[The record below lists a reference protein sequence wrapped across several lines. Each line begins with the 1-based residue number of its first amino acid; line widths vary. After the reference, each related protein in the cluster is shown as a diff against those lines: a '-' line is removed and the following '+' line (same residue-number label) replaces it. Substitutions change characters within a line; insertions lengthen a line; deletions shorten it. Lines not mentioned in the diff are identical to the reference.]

1 MFTENKMKSNVRV
14 AAVQMV
20 SSDNVADN
28 LKKANILIRQAADD
42 GAQLIVLPEY
52 FCIMGLQD
60 QDKLATSETLNNGLI
75 QSFLSDL
82 AQELGVWVGG
92 GTIPIKTKNPEKI
105 FNTHIVFNNKGENV
119 CHYDKVHLF
128 SFERGDEKYD
138 ESKTILA
145 GHQPITF
152 EGPAGKTGVSIC
164 YDLRFPEIYR
174 AMGSVNLI
182 VVPSAF
188 TYTTG
193 KAHWE
198 VLLKARAIE
207 NQCYVLAP
215 AQGGV
220 HTNGRRTWGHSM
232 LIDPWGEVIAEIAEG
247 QGVVSGNID
256 FAHIDSVRQALPALK
271 HRVL

>member
-1 MFTENKMKSNVRV
+1 MKTNVRV
-14 AAVQMV
+14 AAIQMV
-20 SSDNVADN
+20 STDDVAEN
-28 LKKANILIRQAADD
+28 LKQAHFLIRQAADE

-52 FCIMGLQD
+52 FCMMGLHD
-60 QDKLATSETLNNGLI
+60 QDKLVVAETLNNGPI
-75 QSFLSDL
+75 QHYLSEL
-82 AQELGVWVGG
+82 ARDLGVWIGG
-92 GTIPIKTKNPEKI
+92 GTIPIKTNNPQKI
-105 FNTHIVFNNKGENV
+105 LNTLLVFNDEGENV
-119 CHYDKVHLF
+119 CQYDKVHLF

-145 GHQPITF
+145 GQQPVTF
-152 EGPAGKTGVSIC
+152 KGPAGKIGLSIC

-174 AMGSVNLI
+174 AMGPVNLI
-182 VVPSAF
+182 LAPSAF

-198 VLLKARAIE
+198 VLLRARAIE

-215 AQGGV
+215 AQGGT
-220 HTNGRRTWGHSM
+220 HTNGRKTWGHSM
-232 LIDPWGEVIAEIAEG
+232 LVDPWGDILAQIDEG

-256 FAHIDSVRQALPALK
+256 FAHIEAIRQSLPALK